1 MVSSSAQNNYNLSR
15 NVDLSAL
22 SRMQIE
28 TFFERNAPVTQKQC
42 NDKAES
48 ISGKSV
54 TPTASQGGTS
64 YTVDA
69 GQVIVQFR
77 IPSSPLDMSLM
88 DSIEQA
94 YPDFTPRHK
103 DCGLFHDLHVYTMN
117 NIGGVCMYLARAD
130 LQRNNYELLRNTID
144 SYARFFASAYH
155 NTPESMSRPDRG
167 QLFQH
172 YSSQLQRL
180 RKGLPDRF
188 HSTLDTLIPQLPSI
202 CDEDWPLVPNH
213 TDLLENNIHV
223 DPNTGTI
230 VGICDWRDAEVSP
243 FGMSLGGLETMLGIR
258 TMNEHG
264 WTYFTNHRELRG
276 QFWTTFYHCLGET
289 SKAQQQCIEV
299 ARLTGLFL
307 ENGFVRDE
315 HGNMTPA
322 TEESLDLR
330 YLGAVV
336 LV

>member
-1 MVSSSAQNNYNLSR
+1 MAVDMSSLSQ
-15 NVDLSAL
+15 
-22 SRMQIE
+22 MQIE
-28 TFFERNAPVTQKQC
+28 TFFKRVALVTQKQC
-42 NDKAES
+42 NNKAKE

-54 TPTASQGGTS
+54 IPTACQGGTS

-77 IPSSPLDMSLM
+77 IPSSPLDMTFM
-88 DSIEQA
+88 NSIEQA

-103 DCGLFHDLHVYTMN
+103 DCGSFHNLHVYTMN
-117 NIGGVCMYLARAD
+117 NIGGLSMYLARGF

-155 NTPESMSRPDRG
+155 NTPKSTSRPDRE

-172 YSSQLQRL
+172 YSSRLQWL

-188 HSTLDTLIPQLPSI
+188 HATLDTLIPQLPSI
-202 CDEDWPLVPNH
+202 CDENWPLVPNH

-223 DPNTGTI
+223 DPDTGAI

-264 WTYFTNHRELRG
+264 WTYFPNHRERRE
-276 QFWTTFYHCLGET
+276 QFWTTFYHCLGAV

-307 ENGFVRDE
+307 ENGFVYDE
-315 HGNMTPA
+315 DGNMKPA

>member
-1 MVSSSAQNNYNLSR
+1 MSSLSQ
-15 NVDLSAL
+15 
-22 SRMQIE
+22 MQIE
-28 TFFERNAPVTQKQC
+28 TFFNRVAPVTQKQC
-42 NDKAES
+42 NDKAKS

-54 TPTASQGGTS
+54 IPTACQGGTS

-77 IPSSPLDMSLM
+77 IPSSPLDMTFM
-88 DSIEQA
+88 NSIEQA

-103 DCGLFHDLHVYTMN
+103 DCGSFHNLHVYTMN
-117 NIGGVCMYLARAD
+117 NIGGLSMYLARGF

-155 NTPESMSRPDRG
+155 NTPKSTSSPDRE

-172 YSSQLQRL
+172 YSSRLQWL
-180 RKGLPDRF
+180 RKELPDRF
-188 HSTLDTLIPQLPSI
+188 HATLDTLIPQLPSI
-202 CDEDWPLVPNH
+202 CDENWPLVPNH

-223 DPNTGTI
+223 DPDTA
-230 VGICDWRDAEVSP
+230 CPW
-243 FGMSLGGLETMLGIR
+243 GGLETMLGIR

-264 WTYFTNHRELRG
+264 WTYFPNHRELRE
-276 QFWTTFYHCLGET
+276 QFWTTFYHYLGAV

-307 ENGFVRDE
+307 ENGFVYDE
-315 HGNMTPA
+315 DGNMKPA
-322 TEESLDLR
+322 TGESLDLR

>member
-1 MVSSSAQNNYNLSR
+1 M
-15 NVDLSAL
+15 SAL

-28 TFFERNAPVTQKQC
+28 TFFDRNAPLTQRQC
-42 NDKAES
+42 DDKARS
-48 ISGKSV
+48 ISGESV
-54 TPTASQGGTS
+54 TPTTCQGGTS

-77 IPSSPLDMSLM
+77 DPSSPLDMVLI
-88 DSIEQA
+88 DSIEKT

-103 DCGLFHDLHVYTMN
+103 DHGLFHNLHVYTMN
-117 NIGGVCMYLARAD
+117 NIGGVSMYLARGF

-144 SYARFFASAYH
+144 SYARFSASAYH
-155 NTPESMSRPDRG
+155 NTPRSMSRPDRR

-172 YSSQLQRL
+172 YSSQLQWL
-180 RKGLPDRF
+180 RQGLPGRF

-202 CDEDWPLVPNH
+202 CDENWPLVPNH

-223 DPNTGTI
+223 DPDTGAI
-230 VGICDWRDAEVSP
+230 VGICDWRDAEVGP
-243 FGMSLGGLETMLGIR
+243 FGMSLGGLETMLGFR

-264 WTYFTNHRELRG
+264 WTYFPNYRELRE
-276 QFWTTFYHCLGET
+276 QFWTRFYHFLGT
-289 SKAQQQCIEV
+289 PSKAQKQCIEV

-307 ENGFVRDE
+307 ENGFMQDE
-315 HGNMTPA
+315 CGNVIPA

-330 YLGAVV
+330 YLGAVI